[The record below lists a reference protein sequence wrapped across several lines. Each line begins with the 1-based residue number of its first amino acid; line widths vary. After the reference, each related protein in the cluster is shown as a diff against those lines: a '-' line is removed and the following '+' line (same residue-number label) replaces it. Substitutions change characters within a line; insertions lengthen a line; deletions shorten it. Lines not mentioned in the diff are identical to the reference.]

1 MNLNEKNENLNTN
14 GASAKLLALN
24 SPHKRIMMLAALK
37 TTFVVLAVLYSILL
51 IFGLSYIG
59 HSYHKANKNVQ
70 ALKQNIV
77 VLQAENNNLR
87 KALEISNKEIID
99 ISTSLAVKENELD
112 KANQELDKI
121 HKRVPIHRVVTK
133 NQNYV
138 YRPYFY
144 AMQSTKFNKHYLSE
158 KDMTTVLEWSS
169 KYGIDPNLVLGI
181 MWVESR
187 YYPKAKSKSSS
198 ASGYG
203 QFIKSTGKWTH
214 ESLLKRKDKYDHTVH
229 PFNPDDA
236 IPMMCAYLNHLIK
249 ISKGD
254 IRKVLIRYN
263 GNELGKRYY
272 ELIDEYFARV
282 SSNIDLDSIE
292 KNIKINYKLL

>member
-1 MNLNEKNENLNTN
+1 MNLNEKKEFLNTK
-14 GASAKLLALN
+14 GAAAKLLALE

-37 TTFVVLAVLYSILL
+37 TTFVALTVVYTVLL
-51 IFGLSYIG
+51 IFGLVYVG
-59 HSYHKANKNVQ
+59 NSYHKANKNIK
-70 ALKQNIV
+70 ALNHTVTI
-77 VLQAENNNLR
+77 LQAENNNLR
-87 KALEISNKEIID
+87 KALDISNKEIVA
-99 ISTSLAVKENELD
+99 ISTSLAVKENELS
-112 KANQELDKI
+112 KANQELNKI
-121 HKRVPIHRVVTK
+121 HRRIPIHRVETK
-133 NQNYV
+133 NNKYD

-187 YYPKAKSKSSS
+187 YYPKAKNKNST

>member
-1 MNLNEKNENLNTN
+1 MNLNEKNGNLNTK
-14 GASAKLLALN
+14 GVASKLLALE
-24 SPHKRIMMLAALK
+24 SPHKRLMMLAALK
-37 TTFVVLAVLYSILL
+37 TTFVVLTVVYAILL
-51 IFGLSYIG
+51 IFGLSYLGIS
-59 HSYHKANKNVQ
+59 HHKNNKDIK
-70 ALKQNIV
+70 ALKHNIT

-87 KALEISNKEIID
+87 KALDISNKEIVA
-99 ISTSLAVKENELD
+99 ISTTLAVKENELD
-112 KANQELDKI
+112 KAQAEIDTL
-121 HKRVPIHRVVTK
+121 HKRVPIHRVATK
-133 NQNYV
+133 NQKYD

-144 AMQSTKFNKHYLSE
+144 AMQSTKFNKYYLSE
-158 KDMTTVLEWSS
+158 KDMTTVLDWSS

-187 YYPKAKSKSSS
+187 YYPKAKSKTSS

-214 ESLLKRKDKYDHTVH
+214 ESLLKRKDKYDHKVH
-229 PFNPDDA
+229 PFNPDNA
-236 IPMMCAYLNHLIK
+236 IPMMCAYLDHLIK

-254 IRKVLIRYN
+254 IRRVLIRYN

-282 SSNIDLDSIE
+282 SSNINLDSIE

>member
-14 GASAKLLALN
+14 GASAKLLALD

-37 TTFVVLAVLYSILL
+37 TTFVVLAVLYSVLL
-51 IFGLSYIG
+51 IFGLAYIG
-59 HSYHKANKNVQ
+59 HSYHKTNKNVQ

-87 KALEISNKEIID
+87 KALEISNKEIVD

-112 KANQELDKI
+112 KANKELDKI

-133 NQNYV
+133 NQNYD

-169 KYGIDPNLVLGI
+169 KYGIDPNLVIGI